1 MKEWWLDVGAG
12 IDVAPL
18 SIPNGVGL
26 PQFDVS
32 KGKLTDVVDSRRR
45 GRS

>member
-12 IDVAPL
+12 IDVTPL

-26 PQFDVS
+26 PQFDVFQ
-32 KGKLTDVVDSRRR
+32 GQVD
-45 GRS
+45 